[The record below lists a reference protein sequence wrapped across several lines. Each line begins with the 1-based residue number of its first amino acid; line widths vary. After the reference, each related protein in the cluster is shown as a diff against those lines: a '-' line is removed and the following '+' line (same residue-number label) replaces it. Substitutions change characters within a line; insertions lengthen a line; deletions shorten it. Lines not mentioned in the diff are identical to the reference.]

1 MGSAAD
7 QPRWGLGEAVLGFV
21 AGLLLSGLLASAWLG
36 ANPGED
42 GLGLGGQALASL
54 GLWAGLVGAVVY
66 SARRK
71 GSGSVR
77 ADFGLE
83 GRPVDLAVGA
93 AAGVGAQVV
102 LVPVVALLLRPL
114 LGEPDVS
121 GPVRD
126 LVESA
131 EGVAVVGL
139 FLFVAVGAPA
149 VEELF
154 FRGLVLRALSR
165 RLGTVAAV
173 VGSSVLFGLAHPQ
186 DLPGEALALVMTSL
200 AVLAA
205 LFAVLVVKTGRLGP
219 AIVAH
224 AVFNAWTL
232 VHVLTG

>member
-1 MGSAAD
+1 
-7 QPRWGLGEAVLGFV
+7 
-21 AGLLLSGLLASAWLG
+21 
-36 ANPGED
+36 
-42 GLGLGGQALASL
+42 
-54 GLWAGLVGAVVY
+54 
-66 SARRK
+66 
-71 GSGSVR
+71 
-77 ADFGLE
+77 
-83 GRPVDLAVGA
+83 
-93 AAGVGAQVV
+93 
-102 LVPVVALLLRPL
+102 
-114 LGEPDVS
+114 VS